1 VQVNGRW
8 ALDKSFLVLEY
19 TARGKD
25 GEDLTVLQFFGW
37 DTADEVV
44 RSWFFDSR
52 GGNGGGD
59 WVRDGNTWTAGWSG
73 VLSDGRPASSVNS
86 IKFIDDKTFLFRSVD
101 REIDGLPLADLD
113 VKFARKATEKS
124 GGAK

>member
-1 VQVNGRW
+1 
-8 ALDKSFLVLEY
+8 
-19 TARGKD
+19 
-25 GEDLTVLQFFGW
+25 
-37 DTADEVV
+37 
-44 RSWFFDSR
+44 
-52 GGNGGGD
+52 
-59 WVRDGNTWTAGWSG
+59 VRDGNTWTAGWSG

-113 VKFARKATEKS
+113 VKFARKAAEKS